1 MDYFMMRDFMT
12 RLMKGESFLTD
23 VYDAAAMMCI
33 TPLSEES
40 IAKGGAPVSIPDFT
54 RGEFLLRKA

>member
-1 MDYFMMRDFMT
+1 MDYFMMRDFIT
-12 RLMKGESFLTD
+12 RLIEKQPFLTD

-40 IAKGGAPVSIPDFT
+40 IAKGGASVAIPDFT
-54 RGEFLLRKA
+54 RGQFLLRK